1 MSIFSKSLTHL
12 LLFLIVPSLFALE
25 KAGKIPEWYEQQA
38 VVYPPDFYITA
49 VGEGKTR
56 EEAETAALATIS
68 LYFQTTTDVCN
79 DLLKRYNET
88 ERGDSYSVFKDTQ
101 ITEKARVTSQSEFFG
116 VQFAQGFVVDKKF
129 TTLAFIERA
138 SAFDVYNQRIK
149 TNVTTL
155 RSLLLIAEDYNN
167 PIFGFEAASQ
177 GLPVVELTE
186 QLVKMARLTKKVDS
200 NYFAEAESLFER
212 MKNAYQISK
221 SNLIFKIS
229 VENDFENMI
238 LRTISDL
245 LEDGGYSVSQTNG
258 VCTLPVKVTVDKN
271 QSSGGTFLYCGLIVN
286 LATGTGEKI
295 FSYSRNFRKKG
306 APTEQM
312 AYRRAYQ
319 EIQKELQA
327 SFMPEFEEKIRLKN

>member
-1 MSIFSKSLTHL
+1 MFNFQKVFIHL
-12 LLFLIVPSLFALE
+12 LLFLSVPVVFAQKLTQ
-25 KAGKIPEWYEQQA
+25 KIPEWYEHQA
-38 VVYPPDFYITA
+38 VVYPPAFYITA

-79 DLLKRYNET
+79 DLLKRYNEN

-138 SAFDVYNQRIK
+138 SAFDVYRQRIN
-149 TNVTTL
+149 TNLATIK
-155 RSLLLIAEDYNN
+155 SLLLIAEDYNN
-167 PIFGFEAASQ
+167 PIFGFEAAAQ
-177 GLPVVELTE
+177 GLPVVNLTE

-200 NYFAEAESLFER
+200 NYFAEAEIFFER

-229 VENDFENMI
+229 VENDFEGMI
-238 LRTISDL
+238 LRTLSDL

-271 QSSGGTFLYCGLIVN
+271 QSSGGTFLYCGLVVN

-295 FSYSRNFRKKG
+295 FSYSRNFPKKG

-319 EIQKELQA
+319 AIQKELQD
-327 SFMPEFEEKIRLKN
+327 SFMAEFEQKIRIRE

>member
-1 MSIFSKSLTHL
+1 MLNFQKVFIHL
-12 LLFLIVPSLFALE
+12 LLFLIVSVAFAQNR
-25 KAGKIPEWYEQQA
+25 AQKIPEWYEHQA

-56 EEAETAALATIS
+56 EEAETAALSTIS

-129 TTLAFIERA
+129 TTLAFIERE
-138 SAFDVYNQRIK
+138 SAFEVYDQRIK
-149 TNVTTL
+149 MNVATL
-155 RSLLLIAEDYNN
+155 RSLLPIAENYNN
-167 PIFGFEAASQ
+167 PIFGFEVASQ
-177 GLPVVELTE
+177 GIPVVELTE
-186 QLVKMARLTKKVDS
+186 QFVKMARLTKKVDGG
-200 NYFAEAESLFER
+200 YFAEAESLFER

-221 SNLIFKIS
+221 ANLIFKIS
-229 VENDFENMI
+229 VENDFEDMI
-238 LRTISDL
+238 LRTLSDL
-245 LEDGGYSVSQTNG
+245 LEGGGYSVSQTNG
-258 VCTLPVKVTVDKN
+258 VCALPVKVTVDKN
-271 QSSGGTFLYCGLIVN
+271 QSSGGTFLYCGLVVN
-286 LATGTGEKI
+286 LETGTGEKI
-295 FSYSRNFRKKG
+295 FSYSRNFSKKG

-319 EIQKELQA
+319 AIQKELQD
-327 SFMPEFEEKIRLKN
+327 SFMAEFEQKIRIRE